1 MTNNT
6 LPPFLMTSEEGSFA
20 RKTIEE
26 RKPIIIDRILSHFD
40 YTPQIR
46 EDLQCL
52 RSELDHGKVQPL
64 REETSD
70 RSIWDEDISSW
81 LGKTWLELP
90 WFLAETYFY
99 RRVLEAVRYF
109 QPGPWMGQDP
119 YQRFKQE
126 EMSQGLAV
134 FSRVYQGMPDGDS
147 LKDFQEFCYRVL
159 WSNRGDLANLSQ
171 FDTNMDAQRHNII
184 LDHSQKVYYLMKEK
198 PAKTVYIFDNVGK
211 ELFFDLSFIDYLL
224 ESDLVDSIT
233 CYLKNQPF
241 FVSDAMAKDLE
252 RTLYLL
258 KASQSEKDRDLAER
272 ITHAQKSGQIKYE
285 TPPFFAF
292 GRMFRQLPKILNDH
306 LSSHNL
312 VILKGDVN
320 YRRLMGDR
328 HWPPTTPIEKA
339 AGYFP
344 TNVLSFRTLKA
355 ELVVGLDED
364 TLRFL
369 DTEVENDWRINGKR
383 GMITFLEKN

>member
-6 LPPFLMTSEEGSFA
+6 LPPFLMTLEEGSFA

-46 EDLQCL
+46 EDLQRL
-52 RSELDHGKVQPL
+52 KSELAHGKVQPL

-198 PAKTVYIFDNVGK
+198 IAKTAYIFDNVGK

-224 ESDLVDSIT
+224 ESDLAESFT

-241 FVSDAMAKDLE
+241 FVSDAMVKDLE

-292 GRMFRQLPKILNDH
+292 GRMFRQLPEILNDH

-369 DTEVENDWRINGKR
+369 DTEGENGWRINGKR
-383 GMITFLEKN
+383 GMITFLEKI